1 MNGSTEHSLHE
12 KLLHDALHAHV
23 RESGG
28 DAAGACL
35 SGLADGALRVA
46 RRRQRLVRT
55 GAAVATAV
63 VVATVWVAVAD
74 GVFPRAHV
82 VQPGVVGGTGN
93 TGKAA
98 PVSLLP
104 VTSST
109 EKACTQG
116 SGGYTVH
123 TTANQ
128 PTFCVRVD
136 RATGMTD
143 VRATSAKAEKSTA
156 DGTWQVEVT
165 LSPADRTRFAA
176 LTGSIARA
184 PAPRN
189 SFAIVIDGKF
199 WGRPSVIFSITG
211 GRFEIVGAYVGDLT
225 SATAHDLAHRLDP
238 GA

>member
-109 EKACTQG
+109 ERHAPKAVAATPCTPPQT
-116 SGGYTVH
+116 SRRS
-123 TTANQ
+123 AS
-128 PTFCVRVD
+128 
-136 RATGMTD
+136 ASTG
-143 VRATSAKAEKSTA
+143 
-156 DGTWQVEVT
+156 
-165 LSPADRTRFAA
+165 
-176 LTGSIARA
+176 
-184 PAPRN
+184 PR
-189 SFAIVIDGKF
+189 
-199 WGRPSVIFSITG
+199 
-211 GRFEIVGAYVGDLT
+211 E
-225 SATAHDLAHRLDP
+225 
-238 GA
+238 